1 MKDKNQKMVNLL
13 RCFVMAQIV
22 CITNCQQ
29 VNSNEDSLTQL
40 QLQQKEANTRLR
52 GSEEK
57 MMNLQK
63 NDNVKIEN
71 NIIKNENNISKN
83 ENKDTK
89 LLNDNDIVPI
99 SRTATGGFVNTIL
112 VFLTIFAFL
121 GNGAFMVYVF
131 WLSKS
136 S

>member
-1 MKDKNQKMVNLL
+1 MVNISC
-13 RCFVMAQIV
+13 CFVILQII
-22 CITNCQQ
+22 CITNGQQ

-40 QLQQKEANTRLR
+40 QLQQKEANKRLR

-57 MMNLQK
+57 MLNLPK
-63 NDNVKIEN
+63 NDIV
-71 NIIKNENNISKN
+71 KNENNISKN
-83 ENKDTK
+83 ENEETIIV
-89 LLNDNDIVPI
+89 NNNDIVPI

-112 VFLTIFAFL
+112 VFLTVFAFL

>member
-1 MKDKNQKMVNLL
+1 MRVKNQKMVNIL
-13 RCFVMAQIV
+13 RFFVMAQII

-57 MMNLQK
+57 MLNLQK
-63 NDNVKIEN
+63 NDNVKNEN
-71 NIIKNENNISKN
+71 NIIKNENISKN

-112 VFLTIFAFL
+112 VFLTVFAFL